1 MKNQQ
6 KTVSLALAGVLLSS
20 ALGGA
25 FAPVAQARSS
35 NKWQTGAIIGG
46 VVGGYGLLKHNSTA
60 TIAGAGVAGY
70 SLYRYNKDRSGEK
83 ARQRRFYQRR
93 YGNNW
98 RKHYPS

>member
-6 KTVSLALAGVLLSS
+6 KTASLALAGVLLTS

-25 FAPVAQARSS
+25 FAPVAQAKSS
-35 NKWQTGAIIGG
+35 NKWKTGAIIGG
-46 VVGGYGLLKHNSTA
+46 VLGGYGLLKHNSTVG
-60 TIAGAGVAGY
+60 IVGAGVAGY
-70 SLYRYNKDRSGEK
+70 SLYRYSKDRKGEQ